1 MSAAIIV
8 PITLFVVLIVSSWF
22 LGKMGI
28 AVLEERRK
36 LQK

>member
-8 PITLFVVLIVSSWF
+8 PITLFLGLIIASWF